1 MKDTGFGISR
11 EDLDRIFE
19 RFYRVKD
26 DKTRMISGTG
36 LGLAIVKSIV
46 EAHNGR
52 IEAESE
58 VDRGS
63 TFHVFLPI
71 MHRLEFVKSR
81 LPPTYLSMSSLSGKP
96 STPSLASPSR
106 KAARSLNEGFAVFQ
120 V

>member
-11 EDLDRIFE
+11 EDLSRIFE

-58 VDRGS
+58 PDRGS

-71 MHRLEFVKSR
+71 M
-81 LPPTYLSMSSLSGKP
+81 
-96 STPSLASPSR
+96 
-106 KAARSLNEGFAVFQ
+106 Q

>member
-1 MKDTGFGISR
+1 M
-11 EDLDRIFE
+11 
-19 RFYRVKD
+19 KD

-63 TFHVFLPI
+63 TFHVFLPVI
-71 MHRLEFVKSR
+71 H
-81 LPPTYLSMSSLSGKP
+81 
-96 STPSLASPSR
+96 A
-106 KAARSLNEGFAVFQ
+106 
-120 V
+120 